1 METIEE
7 NEIVWL
13 KQGLTIKYWALRL
26 QGVLGGLVLTG
37 SAGMALRDLGA
48 LATRILVQ

>member
-26 QGVLGGLVLTG
+26 QGVLGVLGWRCGIWEPWLLV
-37 SAGMALRDLGA
+37 S
-48 LATRILVQ
+48 